1 MRQRSVLSLLLPPCS
16 PPYYWVWQ
24 QLPYFTVS
32 SFVSSVHTILT
43 TQVAAFS
50 TYEHLS
56 HLKAMGRPEGSL
68 PTDIIV
74 VALFALVVGT
84 LGASLNAPPLKE
96 ISWSAEMR
104 KRSIDEMDSRLG
116 FANFVNRGKN
126 LFSNP
131 AVSQK

>member
-1 MRQRSVLSLLLPPCS
+1 MLAAVLLGFAAIA
-16 PPYYWVWQ
+16 V
-24 QLPYFTVS
+24 F
-32 SFVSSVHTILT
+32 H
-43 TQVAAFS
+43 AAFS

-68 PTDIIV
+68 PADIILE
-74 VALFALVVGT
+74 ALLALVLGT

-116 FANFVNRGKN
+116 FASFVNRGKN
-126 LFSNP
+126 LFSDP
-131 AVSQK
+131 SISQK